1 MRPTTSEKE
10 TEQELQGGGNL
21 CIELD
26 VGGAEADEAGE
37 EGLVQVA
44 VLLEGH
50 VFNHRRQLVVVPYE
64 DDSLQPAV
72 PILLSL
78 QAGTYTLV
86 HDVFGNNNN
95 IYVMILLSV
104 ERLNTCTGSSGLG
117 VPHSPAVLNPRQVL

>member
-1 MRPTTSEKE
+1 MAD
-10 TEQELQGGGNL
+10 L

-50 VFNHRRQLVVVPYE
+50 VLDHRRQLVVVPYE

-72 PILLSL
+72 PVLLSL
-78 QAGTYTLV
+78 QPHNHTLEQ
-86 HDVFGNNNN
+86 
-95 IYVMILLSV
+95 S
-104 ERLNTCTGSSGLG
+104 
-117 VPHSPAVLNPRQVL
+117 AVTLFHLID